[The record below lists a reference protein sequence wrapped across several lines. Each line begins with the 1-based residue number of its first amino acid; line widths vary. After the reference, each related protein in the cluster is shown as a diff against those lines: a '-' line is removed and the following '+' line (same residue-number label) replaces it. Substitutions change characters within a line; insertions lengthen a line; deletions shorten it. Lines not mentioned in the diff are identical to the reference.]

1 MLLWIPP
8 EVRSWEPVST
18 TEINGEAVAEGW
30 TVSVVYQMYLQRY
43 TRCTGRSIPDVP
55 VEVYQMYLQRYTRC
69 TCRSIP
75 DVLAEVYQIYLQKYT
90 RCTCRG
96 IPGEPAGVY
105 QMYLQRSYEVMT
117 MRKTGGVWWPCA
129 QTMLNLGN
137 YQNWGKDSKK
147 TIIQLITL

>member
-1 MLLWIPP
+1 MKTQKMLLWIPP
-8 EVRSWEPVST
+8 EMCSWEPVST

-30 TVSVVYQMYLQRY
+30 TVSVVYQIYLQRY
-43 TRCTGRSIPDVP
+43 TR
-55 VEVYQMYLQRYTRC
+55 Y

-75 DVLAEVYQIYLQKYT
+75 DIFAEVYQIYLQKYI

-96 IPGEPAGVY
+96 IPDIPAEVY
-105 QMYLQRSYEVMT
+105 QIYLQRSYEVMT

-129 QTMLNLGN
+129 QTMLNVGN

-147 TIIQLITL
+147 TIIQLITLKAFTEKYSCVPLN

>member
-1 MLLWIPP
+1 MERQWQKD
-8 EVRSWEPVST
+8 
-18 TEINGEAVAEGW
+18 GQ
-30 TVSVVYQMYLQRY
+30 SVWY
-43 TRCTGRSIPDVP
+43 TRCTCRSIPDVP
-55 VEVYQMYLQRYTRC
+55 AEVYQMYLQRYTRY

-75 DVLAEVYQIYLQKYT
+75 DIFAEVYQIYLQKYIRCTCRGIPDIPAEVYQIYLQRYT

-96 IPGEPAGVY
+96 IPDIPAEVY
-105 QMYLQRSYEVMT
+105 QIYLQRSYEVMT

-129 QTMLNLGN
+129 QTMLNVGN